1 MMEIGR
7 NASTTTTIA
16 DIGVIVDVS
25 KGRRHLTALHDVN
38 VIMVAATIVIEET
51 VTVAIIVEGVIT
63 DVVRDLEVAIAI
75 GIIET
80 GLVMAVNHQTMRT
93 ITL

>member
-1 MMEIGR
+1 
-7 NASTTTTIA
+7 
-16 DIGVIVDVS
+16 
-25 KGRRHLTALHDVN
+25 
-38 VIMVAATIVIEET
+38 MVAATIVIEET